1 MRILVTGFEP
11 FGQDEV
17 NPSLELLKK
26 LPSQILKAD
35 IIKLEIPVVR
45 WKALDKIKEAIKE
58 YSPQVILS
66 VGQLAGRADIS
77 IERVAINIDDYYMPD
92 NEGNQPL
99 DEPIIKDAPNAYFMS
114 IPIKAILQKLIENKM
129 PASISNSMGTYLCN
143 HVAYG
148 VANIISAHE
157 NIKSGFIHVPILP
170 EQAINKTKMPSMSLE
185 TSTKA
190 IELVIEAI
198 VENASGIL
206 QDSF

>member
-11 FGQDEV
+11 FGQDVV

-45 WKALDKIKEAIKE
+45 WKALDKIREAIKE
-58 YSPQVILS
+58 YSPDVILS
-66 VGQLAGRADIS
+66 VGQLIGKADVS
-77 IERVAINIDDYYMPD
+77 IERVAINIDDYNIPD
-92 NEGNQPL
+92 NEGNQPV
-99 DEPIIKDAPNAYFMS
+99 DETIIKDAPPAYFMTV
-114 IPIKAILQKLIENKM
+114 PIKAILKKLIENHI

-148 VANIISAHE
+148 VANIIAECE
-157 NIKSGFIHVPILP
+157 NIKSGFIHIPILP
-170 EQAINKTKMPSMSLE
+170 EQAINKPRTPSMSLE
-185 TSTKA
+185 TSTRA

-198 VENASGIL
+198 VENSSGI
-206 QDSF
+206 

>member
-35 IIKLEIPVVR
+35 IIKLEVPVVR
-45 WKALDKIKEAIKE
+45 GKALDKIREAIKE
-58 YSPQVILS
+58 YSPDVVLS
-66 VGQLAGRADIS
+66 VGQFTGRADVS
-77 IERVAINIDDYYMPD
+77 IERIAINIDDYSMPD
-92 NEGNQPL
+92 NEGNQPV
-99 DEPIIKDAPNAYFMS
+99 DEPVIKDAPSAYFMT
-114 IPIKAILQKLIENKM
+114 IPIKAILNKLIENKM

-148 VANIISAHE
+148 VANIISQYE
-157 NIKSGFIHVPILP
+157 NMKSGFIHIPILP
-170 EQAINKTKMPSMSLE
+170 EQAVNKPTKTPSMSLE
-185 TSTKA
+185 TSTRA

-198 VENASGIL
+198 VEASSGVI
-206 QDSF
+206 

>member
-11 FGQDEV
+11 FGKNDV

-58 YSPQVILS
+58 YSPDVVLS
-66 VGQLAGRADIS
+66 VGQLSGKPDVS
-77 IERVAINIDDYYMPD
+77 IERIAINIDDYDIPD
-92 NEGNQPL
+92 NEGNQPI
-99 DEPIIKDAPNAYFMS
+99 DELIIKDGTPAYFMS
-114 IPIKAILQKLIENKM
+114 VPIKAIHKKLIENGI

-148 VANIISAHE
+148 VASIISEYE
-157 NIKSGFIHVPILP
+157 NMKSGFFHIPVLP
-170 EQAINKTKMPSMSLE
+170 EQAINKPKSRSMSLE
-185 TSTKA
+185 SSSRA
-190 IELVIEAI
+190 IVIVIEAI
-198 VENASGIL
+198 VEDATGL
-206 QDSF
+206 

>member
-11 FGQDEV
+11 FGQDVV

-45 WKALDKIKEAIKE
+45 WKALDKIREAIKE
-58 YSPQVILS
+58 YSPDVILS
-66 VGQLAGRADIS
+66 VGQLIGKADVS
-77 IERVAINIDDYYMPD
+77 IERVAINIDDYNMPD
-92 NEGNQPL
+92 NEGNQPV
-99 DEPIIKDAPNAYFMS
+99 DETIIKGAPPAYFMTV
-114 IPIKAILQKLIENKM
+114 PIKAILKKLIENCI

-148 VANIISAHE
+148 VANIIAEYE
-157 NIKSGFIHVPILP
+157 NIKSGFIHIPILP
-170 EQAINKTKMPSMSLE
+170 EQAINKPRTPSMSLE
-185 TSTKA
+185 TSTRA

-198 VENASGIL
+198 VENSSGI
-206 QDSF
+206 